1 MNIELQK
8 RIFSSLILIPF
19 SFFVII
25 KGSVI
30 FVFFLTI
37 IFFISLNEWI
47 KMIKKND
54 LRIIGIIFLIFSI
67 YSAYFLREK
76 SLIDF
81 ILIIILC
88 ISTDIGGYT
97 FGKFLRGPKLIK
109 ISPNKTY
116 SGMFGSFLFAITFS
130 YLFVNLYEP
139 NLISIS
145 NLGFIIFV
153 ILISGISQIGDLM
166 ISYFKRSSKIKDT
179 GKIFPGHG
187 GMLDRI
193 DGMIFVFPFVYV
205 ILSLS

>member
-54 LRIIGIIFLIFSI
+54 LRILGIIFLIFSI